1 MNLKIKVIDNFLN
14 EEDFNELCLL
24 KLGQVKEDELYV
36 YHNEINKKEEVKVE
50 GIDEKT
56 VRRLF
61 QNYHH
66 KTINLLKEL
75 NPNKVDLYDY
85 SEFNIIKSGSKLKF
99 PIHDDT
105 PNKLLSGVVYLK
117 PEKNIGTI
125 FYEDKQGNGRKEIEW
140 KQNRAVF
147 FSRTER
153 ESWHSYQSDGKCNR
167 IALVY
172 NLMTNN
178 IKEALKIDKKNY
190 FISQFR
196 YKINP
201 YIYRF
206 FKINI

>member
-1 MNLKIKVIDNFLN
+1 MDKVKIGSNRSFGIVFFIVFLIIGTYPIFFQGELRIWSLIVSIIFLLLGIINSRFLSPLNLLWFKFGMLLGRIVSPIVMGLVFFLVVTPTG
-14 EEDFNELCLL
+14 LL
-24 KLGQVKEDELYV
+24 M
-36 YHNEINKKEEVKVE
+36 
-50 GIDEKT
+50 
-56 VRRLF
+56 RLF
-61 QNYHH
+61 G
-66 KTINLLKEL
+66 KDPL
-75 NPNKVDLYDY
+75 NTKFSKDDSYW
-85 SEFNIIKSGSKLKF
+85 IKR
-99 PIHDDT
+99 
-105 PNKLLSGVVYLK
+105 
-117 PEKNIGTI
+117 EKNIGTI

-153 ESWHSYQSDGKCNR
+153 ETWHSYQGDGKCNR

-178 IKEALKIDKKNY
+178 IKEVCKIEKKNY

-206 FKINI
+206 FKFTI

>member
-1 MNLKIKVIDNFLN
+1 MNLKVIDNFLN
-14 EEDFNELCLL
+14 DDDYNELSLL
-24 KLGQVKEDELYV
+24 KLRKIRENELSV
-36 YHNEINKKEEVKVE
+36 YHNEINKKEEVKAE
-50 GIDEKT
+50 CISEET

-61 QNYHH
+61 KNYHQ
-66 KTINLLKEL
+66 KTMNLLKEL

-85 SEFNIIKSGSKLKF
+85 TEFHILESGSKFKF

-105 PNKLLSGVVYLK
+105 PNKLLSGVIYLK
-117 PEKNIGTI
+117 PEKNTGTI
-125 FYEDKQGNGRKEIEW
+125 FYEDKKGNGRKEIEW

-147 FSRTER
+147 FSRVER
-153 ESWHSYQSDGKCNR
+153 ETWHSYQGDGKSNR

-178 IKEALKIDKKNY
+178 IKEVCKVEKKNY
-190 FISQFR
+190 FISLFR

-206 FKINI
+206 FKFTI

>member
-1 MNLKIKVIDNFLN
+1 MIRPAI
-14 EEDFNELCLL
+14 
-24 KLGQVKEDELYV
+24 
-36 YHNEINKKEEVKVE
+36 
-50 GIDEKT
+50 
-56 VRRLF
+56 
-61 QNYHH
+61 
-66 KTINLLKEL
+66 
-75 NPNKVDLYDY
+75 
-85 SEFNIIKSGSKLKF
+85 S
-99 PIHDDT
+99 DDT

-153 ESWHSYQSDGKCNR
+153 ETWHSYQGDGKCNR

-178 IKEALKIDKKNY
+178 IKEVCKIEKKNY
-190 FISQFR
+190 IISQFR

-206 FKINI
+206 FKFTI